1 MDDEKKCKG
10 VRCCYPQ
17 RTDKESIVTVI
28 VCGFQRKDQSK
39 DCLWFLLFST
49 SFMGLL
55 ICRGSFGPSELELN
69 KNSRVFLWTSVQFW
83 GSRKMN
89 LLMMY
94 DIQVLSATFAESLKN
109 HCRRYFHSHLYYIK
123 MMDFWLEIPEQKIS
137 KGAAVSSLLWFQD
150 LFWKNYVRHLL
161 G

>member
-1 MDDEKKCKG
+1 MDDEKEYKG

-17 RTDKESIVTVI
+17 RTDKESIVSVI

-39 DCLWFLLFST
+39 DCSWFLLFST

-55 ICRGSFGPSELELN
+55 ICRGIFGSSELELN
-69 KNSRVFLWTSVQFW
+69 KNSRVFLRSSVQFW

-109 HCRRYFHSHLYYIK
+109 HCRRYFHSRLYYIK
-123 MMDFWLEIPEQKIS
+123 IMDF
-137 KGAAVSSLLWFQD
+137 
-150 LFWKNYVRHLL
+150 
-161 G
+161 